1 MTMIDR
7 FLAGFTALHEEPG
20 DIYTPI
26 LLPGDF
32 DPHERH
38 ERFTIYVDAELRMT
52 GLGSAGGGTSIQA
65 LDHDEDDEGPPEW
78 YTLYS
83 IIDADVTDLEAGRAL
98 MRFQL
103 ADLGCPPGT
112 LVQFGDL
119 EDRWDG
125 ERWHLAEERSIDEDE
140 LDPTPDGE

>member
-7 FLAGFTALHEEPG
+7 FLEGFTALHEEPG

-32 DPHERH
+32 DPWERH
-38 ERFTIYVDAELRMT
+38 ERFTMHIDAELRMT
-52 GLGSAGGGTSIQA
+52 GLGSAGGGSGIQA
-65 LDHDEDDEGPPEW
+65 RDGDEDDDEEGEW

-83 IIDADVTDLEAGRAL
+83 IIDCDVTELEAGRAL
-98 MRFQL
+98 IRLHL
-103 ADLGCPPGT
+103 AELGCPPGT
-112 LVQFGDL
+112 LVQFDER

-125 ERWHLAEERSIDEDE
+125 ERWHLAEERSIDEDKI
-140 LDPTPDGE
+140 